1 MQFPGIHV
9 IKYYSIYNTV
19 ILMMI
24 IIQTIKTV
32 YIEDLVYSVGRWL
45 IRKTLI
51 RTKTTFSGHPE
62 SKLQVLIN
70 QS

>member
-9 IKYYSIYNTV
+9 IQYYSIYNTV

-32 YIEDLVYSVGRWL
+32 YIEDLVHSVGR
-45 IRKTLI
+45 
-51 RTKTTFSGHPE
+51 
-62 SKLQVLIN
+62 
-70 QS
+70 